1 MELVASKKA
10 EEDAS
15 NLSNTKASMSC
26 TKAGMSYKKAWMSCQ
41 EAWRSCT
48 KAWMSC
54 KEAATDRTFILPFA
68 IICCLFTFQALSG

>member
-1 MELVASKKA
+1 MELVARKKA

-26 TKAGMSYKKAWMSCQ
+26 TKAGMSYKKAWMSC
-41 EAWRSCT
+41 
-48 KAWMSC
+48 